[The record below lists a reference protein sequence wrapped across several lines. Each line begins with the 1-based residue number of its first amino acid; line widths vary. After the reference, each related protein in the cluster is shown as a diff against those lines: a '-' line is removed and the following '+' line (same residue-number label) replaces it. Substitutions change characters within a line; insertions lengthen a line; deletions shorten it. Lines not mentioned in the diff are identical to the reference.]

1 MYQEIKS
8 ITILIIIFN
17 IIFYIFNYQN
27 FIDNIYIYLLVS
39 ISVFLISII
48 SKVFRKKILEYWLY
62 VGKLLSKVFN
72 PIFLSIL
79 YFIIISPYSIILK
92 SIKKNFFSYDI
103 DRKSKSYW
111 INKNKN
117 DNFESLKDQF

>member
-1 MYQEIKS
+1 
-8 ITILIIIFN
+8 
-17 IIFYIFNYQN
+17 
-27 FIDNIYIYLLVS
+27 
-39 ISVFLISII
+39 
-48 SKVFRKKILEYWLY
+48 VFRKKILEYWLY

-79 YFIIISPYSIILK
+79 YFIIISPYSIIVK